1 MKKNTLYTAVFFGV
15 FGMFGETYASLEY
28 VATPVRGFS
37 KTSVTTGVSGTNG
50 SLLLLS
56 YGFRP
61 TAIQSSIL
69 MESGSDLVMTVTPTS
84 ELTDATTAA
93 LEGKLLNF
101 PNPFQAESGTTIG
114 YVLSKN
120 MDVEL
125 KIFDMMG
132 NLVSSIEKP
141 AGALGGLRGINK
153 VPISSSNFGGTILSA
168 GVYFYLLIND
178 GKILGKGKM
187 AVIPS
192 AH

>member
-1 MKKNTLYTAVFFGV
+1 MKKHILYTAVFLGV
-15 FGMFGETYASLEY
+15 FGMGAASYAELEY
-28 VATPVRGFS
+28 TQTPSGVS
-37 KTSVTTGVSGTNG
+37 NISVTRSSSGATG
-50 SLLLLS
+50 SLMLLS

-61 TAIQSSIL
+61 TATQSSIL
-69 MESGSDLVMTVTPTS
+69 TESGSDLVMTVTPTS
-84 ELTDATTAA
+84 ELEEATAAA

-101 PNPFQAESGTTIG
+101 PNPFEAESGTTVG

-141 AGALGGLRGINK
+141 AGALGGLRGLNK

-178 GKILGKGKM
+178 GKVLGKGKM
-187 AVIPS
+187 AVVPS
-192 AH
+192 GT